1 MCAMMLTANNM
12 EQSNRIVTII
22 NSSAFNTTLV
32 VVSMLFIPLS
42 ELFGELIYN
51 VPFVF
56 ERAYLTFLGFVGIGI
71 FVLNIFLNKKFD
83 FLTILCLL
91 LIFLAGISVVY
102 SNPTQSIPFFIIS
115 GHVEEVFHYYA
126 YFFLFYSSTK
136 INMSSDAKF
145 VIFAFITI
153 GLIHNFFGVFQ
164 LFGFRMS
171 DDSYNNKEMHEQLR
185 CIYGLTS
192 NCNFYAGLA
201 TIVTSISCVTYF
213 VKKVPIF
220 DYKWISLIFIMFFC
234 ALCSST
240 RLGILGVAAI
250 LFFLITIGF
259 ITFLIKKNIFVK
271 NINWPEVNLNKIPVI
286 IVISILSFLIV
297 YLVFP
302 QLLIPSL
309 NEFSSDI
316 NVLSSNKNIDNLGS
330 LRGQVWRF
338 SIEYLSNVNFWTG
351 TGIGNFIDVFLT
363 NPRMHESPQIVNFA
377 HNEYLH
383 IFVTQG
389 IFAFIT
395 YMALYVTC
403 IIKSVKSI
411 VHSRN
416 DVFKQFKIICLFAL
430 LCYMTQAFFNCNIFE
445 TYLYFWIL
453 LGLAYSNK
461 QS

>member
-1 MCAMMLTANNM
+1 M
-12 EQSNRIVTII
+12 ELSYRIGRII
-22 NSSAFNTTLV
+22 NSSVFNTTLV

-56 ERAYLTFLGFVGIGI
+56 ERAYLTFLGFIGI
-71 FVLNIFLNKKFD
+71 TVFILNIFLNKKFD
-83 FLTILCLL
+83 FLTIVCLF
-91 LIFLAGISVVY
+91 LIFLAGISVAF
-102 SNPTQSIPFFIIS
+102 SNPTQPIPFFIIT

-136 INMSSDAKF
+136 INMSNDVKF
-145 VIFAFITI
+145 IIISFIAI

-164 LFGFRMS
+164 LFGLRLS
-171 DDSYNNKEMHEQLR
+171 DISYNNKESHEQLR

-201 TIVTSISCVTYF
+201 TIVTSIACITYF
-213 VKKVPIF
+213 VKKIPIF
-220 DYKWISLIFIMFFC
+220 DYKWFFLIFIMFFC

-240 RLGILGVAAI
+240 RLGILGVAAT
-250 LFFLITIGF
+250 LFFLLTLGI
-259 ITFLIKKNIFVK
+259 ITFLLKKNILVK
-271 NINWPEVNLNKIPVI
+271 NVSWPEFNLNKIPVI
-286 IVISILSFLIV
+286 IIISVTSCLLV
-297 YLVFP
+297 YVAFP

-309 NEFSSDI
+309 SEFSNDI
-316 NVLSSNKNIDNLGS
+316 NDLSSNKNIDNLGS

-338 SIEYLSNVNFWTG
+338 SIEYLLNVNFLTG

-363 NPRMHESPQIVNFA
+363 NPRMHESPQIVHFA

-395 YMALYVTC
+395 YMILYATC
-403 IIKSVKSI
+403 VIKSIKSI
-411 VHSRN
+411 LCSTN
-416 DVFKQFKIICLFAL
+416 ESFKQFKIICLVAL

-453 LGLAYSNK
+453 LGLSYSNN

>member
-1 MCAMMLTANNM
+1 MLNGNYM
-12 EQSNRIVTII
+12 ELGSRVGTII
-22 NSSAFNTTLV
+22 NSSVFNTTLV

-42 ELFGELIYN
+42 ELFGELVYN

-56 ERAYLTFLGFVGIGI
+56 ERAYLTFLGFVGISVFI
-71 FVLNIFLNKKFD
+71 LNVFIDKKFD
-83 FLTILCLL
+83 FLTIVCLL
-91 LIFLAGISVVY
+91 LILFAGTSVAF

-145 VIFAFITI
+145 IIIAFVTI

-164 LFGFRMS
+164 LFGFRIS

-201 TIVTSISCVTYF
+201 TIVTSIACVTYF
-213 VKKVPIF
+213 VKKIPIF
-220 DYKWISLIFIMFFC
+220 DYKWIFLIFVMFFC

-240 RLGILGVAAI
+240 RLGILGVTAI
-250 LFFLITIGF
+250 LFFLIMLGAVI
-259 ITFLIKKNIFVK
+259 FLLRNNIFEKNISL
-271 NINWPEVNLNKIPVI
+271 PELNLNKIPVI
-286 IVISILSFLIV
+286 IAISIISFLVV
-297 YLVFP
+297 YLAFP

-309 NEFSSDI
+309 SEFSSDI
-316 NVLSSNKNIDNLGS
+316 NDLSSNKNIDTLGS

-338 SIEYLSNVNFWTG
+338 SIEYLVNVNFLTG

-363 NPRMHESPQIVNFA
+363 NPRMQESPQIVNFA

-389 IFAFIT
+389 IFAFVT
-395 YMALYVTC
+395 YMILYATC
-403 IIKSVKSI
+403 IIKSIKSI
-411 VHSRN
+411 LYSRN
-416 DVFKQFKIICLFAL
+416 EIFKQFKIICLFTL

-453 LGLAYSNK
+453 LGLSYSSR

>member
-1 MCAMMLTANNM
+1 MLSANQM
-12 EQSNRIVTII
+12 ELGTKVGTII

-32 VVSMLFIPLS
+32 VVSMFFIPLS

-56 ERAYLTFLGFVGIGI
+56 ERAYLTLLGFVGIVI
-71 FVLNIFLNKKFD
+71 FIFNIFLNKKFD
-83 FLTILCLL
+83 FLTIVCLFMIL
-91 LIFLAGISVVY
+91 LAGISVAF

-126 YFFLFYSSTK
+126 YFFLLYSSSK
-136 INMSSDAKF
+136 IDMSKDVKF
-145 VIFAFITI
+145 VIFAFIAI
-153 GLIHNFFGVFQ
+153 GLIHNFVGIFQ
-164 LFGFRMS
+164 LFGFRIS
-171 DDSYNNKEMHEQLR
+171 EISYNNKETHEQLR

-201 TIVTSISCVTYF
+201 TIVTSITCATYL
-213 VKKVPIF
+213 VKKIPIF
-220 DYKWISLIFIMFFC
+220 DYKWIFLIFIMYFC

-240 RLGILGVAAI
+240 RLGILGVTAT
-250 LFFLITIGF
+250 LFFLITLGVV
-259 ITFLIKKNIFVK
+259 TFMLKKKYVQK
-271 NINWPEVNLNKIPVI
+271 NVTFPNLNLNKIFVI
-286 IVISILSFLIV
+286 IVISIVSCLIV
-297 YLVFP
+297 YLAFP
-302 QLLIPSL
+302 QLLVPSL

-316 NVLSSNKNIDNLGS
+316 NDISSTKNIDNLGS

-338 SIEYLSNVNFWTG
+338 SIEYLANVNFLTG

-383 IFVTQG
+383 ICVTQG

-395 YMALYVTC
+395 YMTLYAACV
-403 IIKSVKSI
+403 IKSIKSI
-411 VHSRN
+411 LYSRKETL
-416 DVFKQFKIICLFAL
+416 KQFKIICLFAL

-445 TYLYFWIL
+445 TYLYFWVL
-453 LGLAYSNK
+453 LGLSYSSK